1 MFARLTTFRIKPDR
15 LEDFRKWRRANETE
29 IYAQPG
35 LRHWVGLLSEDGQAF
50 VVAIFDDVQAAC
62 DAVPAARALWSGF
75 ADMVD
80 DEPTSRFLEVMAAK
94 GLEQTR
100 NSGEP
105 NL

>member
-15 LEDFRKWRRANETE
+15 LEDFRTWRRANETE

-35 LRHWVGLLSEDGQAF
+35 LRHWIGLVSEDGQAF

-62 DAVPAARALWSGF
+62 DAVPAARALWDRF
-75 ADMVD
+75 ADMVE
-80 DEPTSRFLEVMAAK
+80 DEPTARFLEVMAAK

-100 NSGEP
+100 
-105 NL
+105 